1 MCVAFKRLLLL
12 VVLLGFPALCGFDS
26 SRAQAAQVQGQ
37 PLREDVAVFIDEMV
51 ARHGFQRRYLNQ
63 LFGAVQMRPSIIRA
77 MSAPGTSRPW
87 HEFRRNHIDEIRIAS
102 GVKFWRENA
111 VTLQRAA
118 AQFGVPAE
126 IIVATIGIET
136 LYGKHAGTFRV
147 IDALST
153 LAFDYPPR
161 AEFFRAELEAFLL
174 LTRENGMDP
183 AKLRGSFA
191 GAMGIPQFMPS
202 SYRKY
207 AIDFSGNGR
216 SDLLNNA
223 ADAIGSVANYYRQFG
238 WETDAQVVVPV
249 DTGQSPVDVMI
260 KAGIKPHTPAAELL
274 RSGIIPMEPIA
285 DGALAALIVLETE
298 SGPRYWLALQNFY
311 VITRYNRSLNYAM
324 AVHELARAIRSR
336 MSGGT

>member
-1 MCVAFKRLLLL
+1 MRVAFRKLLLL
-12 VVLLGFPALCGFDS
+12 AVLLGFPSQYCPGS
-26 SRAQAAQVQGQ
+26 GNVWAAQPQVQ
-37 PLREDVAVFIDEMV
+37 PLREDMAAFIDEMV
-51 ARHGFQRRYLNQ
+51 ARHGLQRRHLNQ
-63 LFGAVQMRPSIIRA
+63 LFGSVQMRPSIIRA

-111 VTLQRAA
+111 ATLQRAA

-153 LAFDYPPR
+153 LAFDYPLR
-161 AEFFRAELEAFLL
+161 AEFFRSELEAFLL
-174 LTRENGMDP
+174 LTRENRMDP
-183 AKLRGSFA
+183 LKLRGSFA

-207 AIDFSGNGR
+207 AIDFNGNGR
-216 SDLLNNA
+216 SDLLNDA

-249 DTGQSPVDVMI
+249 DAGQTPVDVMI

-274 RSGIIPMEPIA
+274 RSGIIPMEPVA
-285 DGALAALIVLETE
+285 DDALAALIVLETE
-298 SGPRYWLALQNFY
+298 GGARYWLALQNFY

-324 AVHELARAIRSR
+324 AVYELARAIRSR
-336 MSGGT
+336 MPGGA